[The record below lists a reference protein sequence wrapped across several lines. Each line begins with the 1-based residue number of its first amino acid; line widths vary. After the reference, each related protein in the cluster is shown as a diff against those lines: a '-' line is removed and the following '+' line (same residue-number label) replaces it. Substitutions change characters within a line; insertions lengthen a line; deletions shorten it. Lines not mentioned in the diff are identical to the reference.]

1 MKTMH
6 TTNYKLYNRK
16 TNDEFRICLM
26 NDLHFSEGTTN
37 EKLKMILEK
46 LEKLEPNYTM
56 IPGDLIDS
64 INVLDDLENK
74 KRLLIWL
81 KEIGQL
87 SKTFVSLGSH
97 DYCRKHETEK
107 NKLLK
112 WQYDY
117 PYEFFDEVNDQPN
130 VHVLNNKS
138 FEDSKIFV
146 TGYTQSMH
154 YFNPIID
161 KRKRIFDKNIENKEL
176 MLEELKKLR
185 ETIINIP
192 KDKVNFIMVHSPVYL
207 KDYDIEELLKG
218 YDYYIS
224 GHMHNGMVPPILN
237 EIWMSNRGII
247 APSRDLFPKNSRNT
261 FKQKE
266 DKLIVNA
273 PLTTFHENHGMFSK
287 FNFLYPSYIS
297 VIDFSK
303 DIAYA
308 TNKIYTKRYYGK

>member
-1 MKTMH
+1 MKLIH
-6 TTNYKLYNRK
+6 ETNYKIYNQK
-16 TNDEFRICLM
+16 IKEDIKISILS
-26 NDLHFSEGTTN
+26 DLHFSYCITN
-37 EKLKMILEK
+37 EKLKRILNK
-46 LEKLEPNYTM
+46 IKKINPNY
-56 IPGDLIDS
+56 ILFPGDLIDS
-64 INVLDDLENK
+64 TDMIIDENEK
-74 KRLLIWL
+74 QRLLSWI
-81 KEIGQL
+81 KELGMIAPTIISIG
-87 SKTFVSLGSH
+87 GH
-97 DYCRKHETEK
+97 DFYKKQIIPGTNKHRWIYK
-107 NKLLK
+107 
-112 WQYDY
+112 Y
-117 PYEFFDEVNDQPN
+117 PKELFEQISN
-130 VHVLNNKS
+130 LNNIYLLDNS
-138 FEDSKIFV
+138 SYEDNNIFV
-146 TGYTQSMH
+146 VGYTQSMEYYH
-154 YFNPIID
+154 PIINNT
-161 KRKRIFDKNIENKEL
+161 KGKLSPIKENKEL
-176 MLEELKKLR
+176 MVQELKHLK
-185 ETIINIP
+185 TIIANIP
-192 KDKVNFIMVHSPVYL
+192 KDKINLLLVHSPVYL
-207 KDYDIEELLKG
+207 TDPTILQEIEN